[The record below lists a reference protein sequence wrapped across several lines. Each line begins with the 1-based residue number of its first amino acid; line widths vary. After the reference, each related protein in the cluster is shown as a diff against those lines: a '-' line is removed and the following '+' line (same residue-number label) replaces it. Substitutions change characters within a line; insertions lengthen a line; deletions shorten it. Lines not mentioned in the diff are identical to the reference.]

1 METPRK
7 KILTLK
13 ELSAFE
19 KYLSNIIICFKSK
32 TVKLFNKEA
41 FLCAF
46 AASLLMMASSFFLGT
61 ISIDDEMH
69 QTSKYFDGI
78 GRGLWGQQLVTNLLP
93 GQLGISFAPAFFGCA
108 LYAFSTAILISLWN
122 LRDQKD
128 ANISA
133 AVIGCFPYFASMMT
147 FDVVQIAYPMGFV
160 LIVCSLLCVFD
171 ENTTDL
177 KIAGCAVCFALAFSL
192 YQGVGATYVTAFTT
206 TAGVRFLLSPSKED
220 EFRRFWLR
228 YTPKSLMVAAF
239 GGVLYLASN
248 KFAQQLFSH
257 RSWEENYRVKINL
270 NFFEKS
276 RLDEIAKNISGLL
289 FGASGDLPQLS
300 ALIFFLAIILLAIG
314 IFAIRDVLL
323 WKKITVLVVFF
334 ASVFFLPFWLDFIQS
349 NLLAPRSMVGLG
361 ILYGFVYAAGA
372 AIARP
377 GVWKTLP
384 HAIAFV
390 WFFQFIF
397 LGNEMY
403 YSQHLENAAEQA
415 TIHRIVGRLDA
426 LAAKSSLPYPLPF
439 TVVGRYTPSG
449 QTFKKF
455 STLGHSALDWDAGN
469 IDRQAAVFRNLGIDG
484 IQIEVDS
491 KMRKQI
497 ERYVKLNNIPSWPHP
512 AAIFVYSNK
521 IAVMNFGGLHD

>member
-1 METPRK
+1 
-7 KILTLK
+7 
-13 ELSAFE
+13 
-19 KYLSNIIICFKSK
+19 
-32 TVKLFNKEA
+32 
-41 FLCAF
+41 
-46 AASLLMMASSFFLGT
+46 
-61 ISIDDEMH
+61 
-69 QTSKYFDGI
+69 
-78 GRGLWGQQLVTNLLP
+78 
-93 GQLGISFAPAFFGCA
+93 
-108 LYAFSTAILISLWN
+108 
-122 LRDQKD
+122 
-128 ANISA
+128 
-133 AVIGCFPYFASMMT
+133 
-147 FDVVQIAYPMGFV
+147 
-160 LIVCSLLCVFD
+160 
-171 ENTTDL
+171 
-177 KIAGCAVCFALAFSL
+177 
-192 YQGVGATYVTAFTT
+192 
-206 TAGVRFLLSPSKED
+206 
-220 EFRRFWLR
+220 
-228 YTPKSLMVAAF
+228 MVAAF

-257 RSWEENYRVKINL
+257 RSWQENYRVKINL
-270 NFFEKS
+270 DFFEKS
-276 RLDEIAKNISGLL
+276 RLDAIAKNISGLL

-334 ASVFFLPFWLDFIQS
+334 VSVFFLPFWLDFIQS

-372 AIARP
+372 AIARQ

-439 TVVGRYTPSG
+439 TVVGRYTPSD

-469 IDRQAAVFRNLGIDG
+469 INRQAAVFRNLGIDG

-491 KMRKQI
+491 KLRKQI

-521 IAVMNFGGLHD
+521 IAVMNFGGLHE